1 MNIENKQR
9 IIDNLFENKFNLD
22 NFKEFVANILNFR
35 VENNEES
42 PKIFATFLS
51 YIISYQVIS
60 NYTDIEKN
68 KMTVMCV
75 KIKEDKDPIR
85 ARVKQR
91 EFIAKL
97 LRNSSKDGALVVFY
111 NEDSLHWRMSFIRLN
126 YEFTMKGIEE
136 RITPAKRLS
145 YVVGEG
151 EACKTAKDQF
161 YTLANLKESISLN
174 KLEEVFALEKVTK
187 DFFEEYKD
195 KYEEI
200 KKILID
206 DKNFMAEA
214 RKHESE
220 KPESFADGFTKKLM
234 GQISFIYFL
243 QKKGWLGIKII
254 PESMNLENFN
264 KFYKSA
270 SEKGKTILTKIYERE
285 EQDLFLLNKEK
296 MKKLNNKID
305 GEILARIFINSE
317 FFNEWG
323 TGDKKF
329 LKTLFNNHLEQD
341 KDNGKTFFEDY
352 LEILFYNNLSEDRG
366 ELQYSIDF
374 NSRIP
379 FLNGGL
385 FDPYGNYDWDK
396 TSFNLNDELFY
407 NGKDG
412 ILDIFDRYNF
422 TINEND
428 SYETEVAVDPEM
440 LGKVF
445 ENLLDISE
453 KKSKGAFYTPREIV
467 RYMTNESIINYLLA
481 NLKDTNIKKEEL
493 DYLFNLGEFSKEYD
507 LQKFEQDFL
516 KHGIPLKDEK
526 GKPQLDMK
534 RNIIINCKKI
544 DDLLKKVKIADPACG
559 SGAFPLG
566 LLNEIVRAR
575 NVLTFYINMTE
586 FFKEKEKEKKKYWKR
601 KFESDE
607 KRSLYNLKLETIQN
621 CLYGV
626 DIEPSAIDITKLR
639 LWLSIIIDSD
649 NNNVRPLPNLDFNFM
664 IGNSLID
671 EFEGMKLFDETLL
684 NDEVLKKETN
694 KGKIGRQKSLLGS
707 ESIKQGILED
717 IFSKQ
722 ARFFTE
728 KNLENKKRLK
738 EEIEKLEISLI
749 KFTLEVN
756 QNLSKLNEIEKGRRE
771 RRKPYFLWK
780 LEFAKVF
787 KENGGFDIVLG
798 NPPYVGEGKKKEI
811 FIPVQKTS
819 FGEKYYIGKMDF
831 WYFFTSLGIE
841 LLKENGILNYI
852 APNNWTTTTG
862 EKKMRNHI
870 MEEMIIKEFIDFGD
884 YMAFENVDQQ
894 TMILLLEKNKT
905 DEMLV
910 KYSKIINCNNV
921 KMYDFLNKYQ
931 SEQYLYSNVIIKRN
945 EYKKN
950 NIINFLLDN
959 NETIIKKMKNNKE
972 IYYLKENEIAQGIVP
987 NPDVIGKR
995 NIIKIS
1001 ENKIKEFNIK
1011 IGDGVFVVPKDYFKV
1026 LTNEERE
1033 IIVPLYE
1040 TENVDRYMFNPNNKK
1055 EIIYLTANIEEDK
1068 YPNILNHLS
1077 KFKEIMEERRE
1088 NLKGS
1093 RKYYNLHWGRE
1104 KEFFTVGEK
1113 ILVVRKCPKYPIFS
1127 YTEEM
1132 AFVMLSFNII
1142 KTLKINMKYLTGLL
1156 NSKLIAFWLRY
1167 MGKMQGSNYQIDKE
1181 PLMNIPIKM
1190 VSNEIE
1196 EKIITLVER
1205 IIELKKLDK
1214 DTQDLENQIDEMV
1227 YDLYELTEEEKKLVR
1242 EF

>member
-787 KENGGFDIVLG
+787 KENG
-798 NPPYVGEGKKKEI
+798 
-811 FIPVQKTS
+811 
-819 FGEKYYIGKMDF
+819 
-831 WYFFTSLGIE
+831 
-841 LLKENGILNYI
+841 
-852 APNNWTTTTG
+852 
-862 EKKMRNHI
+862 
-870 MEEMIIKEFIDFGD
+870 
-884 YMAFENVDQQ
+884 AF
-894 TMILLLEKNKT
+894 
-905 DEMLV
+905 
-910 KYSKIINCNNV
+910 
-921 KMYDFLNKYQ
+921 
-931 SEQYLYSNVIIKRN
+931 LY
-945 EYKKN
+945 
-950 NIINFLLDN
+950 
-959 NETIIKKMKNNKE
+959 
-972 IYYLKENEIAQGIVP
+972 
-987 NPDVIGKR
+987 
-995 NIIKIS
+995 
-1001 ENKIKEFNIK
+1001 
-1011 IGDGVFVVPKDYFKV
+1011 
-1026 LTNEERE
+1026 
-1033 IIVPLYE
+1033 
-1040 TENVDRYMFNPNNKK
+1040 NKK
-1055 EIIYLTANIEEDK
+1055 IVTK
-1068 YPNILNHLS
+1068 
-1077 KFKEIMEERRE
+1077 
-1088 NLKGS
+1088 
-1093 RKYYNLHWGRE
+1093 
-1104 KEFFTVGEK
+1104 
-1113 ILVVRKCPKYPIFS
+1113 
-1127 YTEEM
+1127 
-1132 AFVMLSFNII
+1132 
-1142 KTLKINMKYLTGLL
+1142 
-1156 NSKLIAFWLRY
+1156 
-1167 MGKMQGSNYQIDKE
+1167 
-1181 PLMNIPIKM
+1181 
-1190 VSNEIE
+1190 
-1196 EKIITLVER
+1196 
-1205 IIELKKLDK
+1205 K
-1214 DTQDLENQIDEMV
+1214 DTSM
-1227 YDLYELTEEEKKLVR
+1227 
-1242 EF
+1242 

>member
-1 MNIENKQR
+1 
-9 IIDNLFENKFNLD
+9 
-22 NFKEFVANILNFR
+22 
-35 VENNEES
+35 
-42 PKIFATFLS
+42 
-51 YIISYQVIS
+51 
-60 NYTDIEKN
+60 
-68 KMTVMCV
+68 
-75 KIKEDKDPIR
+75 
-85 ARVKQR
+85 
-91 EFIAKL
+91 
-97 LRNSSKDGALVVFY
+97 
-111 NEDSLHWRMSFIRLN
+111 
-126 YEFTMKGIEE
+126 
-136 RITPAKRLS
+136 
-145 YVVGEG
+145 
-151 EACKTAKDQF
+151 
-161 YTLANLKESISLN
+161 
-174 KLEEVFALEKVTK
+174 
-187 DFFEEYKD
+187 
-195 KYEEI
+195 
-200 KKILID
+200 
-206 DKNFMAEA
+206 
-214 RKHESE
+214 
-220 KPESFADGFTKKLM
+220 
-234 GQISFIYFL
+234 
-243 QKKGWLGIKII
+243 
-254 PESMNLENFN
+254 
-264 KFYKSA
+264 
-270 SEKGKTILTKIYERE
+270 
-285 EQDLFLLNKEK
+285 
-296 MKKLNNKID
+296 
-305 GEILARIFINSE
+305 
-317 FFNEWG
+317 
-323 TGDKKF
+323 
-329 LKTLFNNHLEQD
+329 
-341 KDNGKTFFEDY
+341 
-352 LEILFYNNLSEDRG
+352 
-366 ELQYSIDF
+366 
-374 NSRIP
+374 
-379 FLNGGL
+379 
-385 FDPYGNYDWDK
+385 
-396 TSFNLNDELFY
+396 
-407 NGKDG
+407 
-412 ILDIFDRYNF
+412 
-422 TINEND
+422 
-428 SYETEVAVDPEM
+428 
-440 LGKVF
+440 
-445 ENLLDISE
+445 
-453 KKSKGAFYTPREIV
+453 
-467 RYMTNESIINYLLA
+467 MTNESIINYLLT

-516 KHGIPLKDEK
+516 NHGIPLKNEK

-544 DDLLKKVKIADPACG
+544 DDLLKKIKIADPACG

-841 LLKENGILNYI
+841 LLKEN
-852 APNNWTTTTG
+852 
-862 EKKMRNHI
+862 
-870 MEEMIIKEFIDFGD
+870 
-884 YMAFENVDQQ
+884 
-894 TMILLLEKNKT
+894 
-905 DEMLV
+905 
-910 KYSKIINCNNV
+910 
-921 KMYDFLNKYQ
+921 
-931 SEQYLYSNVIIKRN
+931 
-945 EYKKN
+945 
-950 NIINFLLDN
+950 
-959 NETIIKKMKNNKE
+959 
-972 IYYLKENEIAQGIVP
+972 EIAQGIVP

-1040 TENVDRYMFNPNNKK
+1040 TENVNRYIFNPNNKK
-1055 EIIYLTANIEEDK
+1055 EIIYLTTNIEEDK

-1167 MGKMQGSNYQIDKE
+1167 MGKMQGSNYQIDKK

-1205 IIELKKLDK
+1205 IIELKKSDK
-1214 DTQDLENQIDEMV
+1214 DTQDLENKIDEMV
-1227 YDLYELTEEEKKLVR
+1227 CDLYELTEEEKDLVR